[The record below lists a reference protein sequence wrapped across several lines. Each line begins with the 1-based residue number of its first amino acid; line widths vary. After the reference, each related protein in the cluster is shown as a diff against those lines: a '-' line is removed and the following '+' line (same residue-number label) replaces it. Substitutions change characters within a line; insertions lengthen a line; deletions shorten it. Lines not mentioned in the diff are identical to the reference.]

1 MVLNLNGD
9 KVVLDSNIS
18 LLELLQQKGINPET
32 VVVEYNY
39 NIVKREEWPKIILKE
54 NDNLEVI
61 GFVGGG

>member
-1 MVLNLNGD
+1 MVLKLNGD
-9 KVVLDSNIS
+9 KVVLDRNMT

-39 NIVKREEWPKIILKE
+39 DIVKREKWAQIILKE

-61 GFVGGG
+61 RFVGGG

>member
-61 GFVGGG
+61 RFVGGG